1 MLQPGNILVGKYRLL
16 EPLGEGGGGQVFAAV
31 HLQTGRELAIKVLH
45 ELLLDD
51 LPARVRFLQ
60 EARTAVRLRHA
71 NVVEVLD
78 LDMDDSGTRPFIVQ
92 ERLHG
97 ETLDRALAARPGGRL
112 DATETLRLLVPVM
125 GALVGA
131 HRRGVVHRDL
141 KPSNIF
147 LTRTPEGAVVPK
159 LIDFG
164 VAKVRADH
172 DATLLTATGTLIG
185 TPDYMS
191 PEQVAGDRALD
202 ARTDV
207 WSMGVV
213 LYETLTGRLPFEA
226 TSATEAMVG
235 ILYHDPTPILSVR
248 PDLPP
253 DLAAVVHR
261 ALERPLDRRYPSMQA
276 LVEAVLD
283 TSCWNTTGDDAPE
296 FDTFDRA
303 LESDNADDATVTT
316 PQLSP
321 PVHVPVPSPPAPTT
335 STPPPR
341 PLRGWMVAL
350 ALVLIVVAAL
360 LGRAAAQ
367 VGW

>member
-1 MLQPGNILVGKYRLL
+1 MLQSGDILVGKYRLL

-31 HLQTGRELAIKVLH
+31 HLHTGRELAIKVLH

-51 LPARVRFLQ
+51 LSARMRFLQ
-60 EARTAVRLRHA
+60 EARTAVRLRHPH
-71 NVVEVLD
+71 VVEVFD

-97 ETLDRALAARPGGRL
+97 ETLDRTLAARPGGRL
-112 DATETLRLLVPVM
+112 DAAEALRVLVPVM

-141 KPSNIF
+141 KPSNVF
-147 LTRTPEGAVVPK
+147 LSQTPDGVVPK

-164 VAKVRADH
+164 VAKVHADRN
-172 DATLLTATGTLIG
+172 ATLLTATGTLIG
-185 TPDYMS
+185 TPAYMS
-191 PEQVAGDRALD
+191 PEQVSGDRALD

-213 LYETLTGRLPFEA
+213 LYETLAGRLPFEA
-226 TSATEAMVG
+226 PSAAEAMVR
-235 ILYHDPTPILSVR
+235 ILYHDPTPLLAVR
-248 PDLPP
+248 SDLPP

-261 ALERPLDRRYPSMQA
+261 ALERSLDRRYPSMQA
-276 LVEAVLD
+276 LIEAVLD
-283 TSCWNTTGDDAPE
+283 SSCWNAIGDDPPE

-303 LESDNADDATVTT
+303 LESDTADDAAVTT
-316 PQLSP
+316 PQLAA
-321 PVHVPVPSPPAPTT
+321 PVQAPVPIQPAPTT
-335 STPPPR
+335 PTAPTR
-341 PLRGWMVAL
+341 PIRGWVVAAAL
-350 ALVLIVVAAL
+350 ALVALAAL

-367 VGW
+367 AGW